1 VVDNN
6 KQFIDLFVKRLDL
19 VMTHMCFKI
28 LVTTIEQSIRIC
40 CILIKV
46 TKKDCHLTSWVK
58 GYPLLNWIMV
68 SHKERQHTILEVLY
82 NRKPNRGIQWLRMP
96 KAF

>member
-1 VVDNN
+1 
-6 KQFIDLFVKRLDL
+6 
-19 VMTHMCFKI
+19 MCLKN
-28 LVTTIEQSIRIC
+28 LVTTKEQSIRIC

-46 TKKDCHLTSWVK
+46 AKKDCHLTSWVK

-68 SHKERQHTILEVLY
+68 SHKERQYTILEVLH
-82 NRKPNRGIQWLRMP
+82 NRKCNRGIQWLRMP